1 MMKILKDKHRGD
13 MAVEAMI
20 LTPLM
25 FMTYLILLYFLFMS
39 LTYVSYNNLA
49 NRIAQNMNMRQT
61 GYKDAIAKHSAPPIV
76 KTYAV
81 SSTGQIDNSK
91 YLSANKIIIDKASDT
106 AEARA
111 GLNAAID
118 KHKGQFLIPF
128 NEVTAVELKTSK
140 PIKMQEGRAMAGNVI
155 TVNLKFR
162 SMVFGS
168 TYDGKNNGLLPELRA
183 VGYNTIN

>member
-1 MMKILKDKHRGD
+1 MMKIFKEKHRGD

-25 FMTYLILLYFLFMS
+25 FITYLILLYFFFMS
-39 LTYVSYNNLA
+39 LTYISYNNLA

-61 GYKDAIAKHSAPPIV
+61 GYQEAMKRHSDYPLV

-81 SSTGQIDNSK
+81 SSNGTIQKSK
-91 YLSANKIIIDKASDT
+91 YLGADKITINKASNT
-106 AEARA
+106 PEARA
-111 GLNAAID
+111 GLHAAID

-128 NEVTAVELKTSK
+128 NEVVGVNLKTSK
-140 PIKMQEGRAMAGNVI
+140 PIRAQEGRAMAGNVI
-155 TVNLKFR
+155 TVNITFR

-168 TYDGKNNGLLPELRA
+168 VKNGKTTSLMPEIKA
-183 VGYNTIN
+183 VGYNTIS